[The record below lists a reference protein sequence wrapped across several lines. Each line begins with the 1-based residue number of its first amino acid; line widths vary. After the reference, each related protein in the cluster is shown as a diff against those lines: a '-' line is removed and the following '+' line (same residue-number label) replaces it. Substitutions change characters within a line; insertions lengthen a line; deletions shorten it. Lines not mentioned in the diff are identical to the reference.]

1 MILLSVGFFDGWIW
15 DVLVLLS
22 IILTAVIL
30 VSILYYYSA
39 KFDSHDIHIQELESG
54 RKLDLIEQEN
64 LDRRLSEIQDHIR
77 ETKK

>member
-1 MILLSVGFFDGWIW
+1 MINIDE
-15 DVLVLLS
+15 VLLS